1 MADAPGISVEV
12 ACALPARQR
21 VVRLSLATGTT
32 AREAVRAS
40 GLGAAFPDLDLERCQ
55 LGIYGR
61 VVPDEH
67 VLAEG
72 DRVEIYR
79 PLLADPREARRRAAA
94 R

>member
-1 MADAPGISVEV
+1 MAEAPAISVEV
-12 ACALPARQR
+12 VCALPARQR
-21 VVRLSLATGTT
+21 VVKLSLAAGTT

-40 GLGAAFPDLDLERCQ
+40 GLGAAFPNLDLERCQ

-61 VVPDEH
+61 AIPGEH
-67 VLAEG
+67 ALADG